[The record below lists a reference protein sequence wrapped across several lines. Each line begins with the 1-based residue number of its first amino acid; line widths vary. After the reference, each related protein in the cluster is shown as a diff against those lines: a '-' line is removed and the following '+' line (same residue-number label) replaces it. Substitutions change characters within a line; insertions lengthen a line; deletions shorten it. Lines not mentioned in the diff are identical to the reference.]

1 MTSNSSDLE
10 HMVNK
15 AAVEAARMGSQV
27 HQRAKK
33 ILDQMSSDT
42 GESKDY
48 DMPSIDLLETNE
60 ELVALVALPG
70 TTKDM
75 IDLKVTEESFAISAR
90 TTPRDITYLS
100 RETSQKGFKREIKL
114 PEEIKPEQ
122 VKANYENGILEI
134 HLPKLA
140 VVSAQRVSVD

>member
-1 MTSNSSDLE
+1 MKSSSSDLE
-10 HMVNK
+10 RMVNK
-15 AAVEAARMGSQV
+15 AAVEAARMGGQA
-27 HQRAKK
+27 HQTVKK
-33 ILDQMSSDT
+33 ILDQMSSDM
-42 GESKDY
+42 GETKDF

-75 IDLKVTEESFAISAR
+75 IDLRVTEESLAISAKIA
-90 TTPRDITYLS
+90 PKDMKYLR
-100 RETSQKGFKREIKL
+100 RETSPKGFKREITL

-122 VKANYENGILEI
+122 VKANFENGILEI
-134 HLPKLA
+134 HLPKLV

>member
-1 MTSNSSDLE
+1 MTTNSSDLE
-10 HMVNK
+10 HIVNK

-33 ILDQMSSDT
+33 IFGQMSSDM
-42 GESKDY
+42 GGSKDF

-75 IDLKVTEESFAISAR
+75 IDLKVIEDSLAISAI
-90 TTPRDITYLS
+90 TTPRDMTYLS
-100 RETSQKGFKREIKL
+100 RETSPNGFKREIKL

-122 VKANYENGILEI
+122 VKASYENGILEI

-140 VVSAQRVSVD
+140 VVSAQRVPVD

>member
-90 TTPRDITYLS
+90 TTPRDMTYLS

-122 VKANYENGILEI
+122 VKASYENGILEI